1 MIASVS
7 RRRCRRLPDIISHAN
22 ECAESL
28 LEELAALMAEMP
40 EETGLEPRFVALL
53 LIHGVL
59 QAAAVHFIVA
69 GKSGL
74 FATGDAE
81 TFVERRVGGFRGG
94 RSGRIRPSGCTERLL
109 IPHDQQSE

>member
-1 MIASVS
+1 MPQ
-7 RRRCRRLPDIISHAN
+7 LPAIISHAN

-74 FATGDAE
+74 FATMPRRC
-81 TFVERRVGGFRGG
+81 ERRVGGFRGG
-94 RSGRIRPSGCTERLL
+94 RSIG
-109 IPHDQQSE
+109 

>member
-1 MIASVS
+1 MPQ
-7 RRRCRRLPDIISHAN
+7 LPAIISHAN
-22 ECAESL
+22 ECAKSL

-81 TFVERRVGGFRGG
+81 TFVNVAFAGFEAVEVEDKAERV
-94 RSGRIRPSGCTERLL
+94 
-109 IPHDQQSE
+109 H